1 MKASR
6 DTSTS
11 VVRLAVL
18 AGFWAVACTPA
29 SNNQTGAG
37 GASGGARTGGNT
49 GTGGSGSGGSN
60 AGGSGSGGSNA
71 GGSGSGGSNA
81 GGSGSGGSGD
91 GGSNAGGSST
101 GGSGD
106 GGSNSGGSNAGGSS
120 SGGSNSGG
128 SNSGGSSSGGS
139 SSGGSSSG
147 GSSSGGSSSGGS
159 SAGGSSS
166 GGSSAGGS
174 SAGGSAA
181 GGTTS
186 TSPGCSTVWD
196 WEGTTTD
203 SWAAD
208 TDVTLSVSTTQKV
221 TGTQSLKA
229 TIPALTSVAA
239 DDAGTAATTTVRGI
253 SITPPAATSNLWP
266 GATVTVNVLI
276 PTGTTGLWIH
286 VYMQSNNW
294 VNWNDTTVG
303 TITPGTWST
312 LTFTVPAASAIFPG
326 GINRF
331 GVQLGVSGGGTFAG
345 GDIFIDS
352 ITVCGGAQA
361 CSGTG
366 TGSFDFET
374 AGSTDGWAFKG
385 DTSVTDTVVTQSTTQ
400 HYGTTGSGSL
410 KVAMTAIPAAPTPP
424 ATGWTSR
431 QVELANPKAYCGQ
444 TITFHVKADNVTG
457 LNVQPYAMANGWGW
471 FAGNGVTLTDTTNWT
486 EIKYTLPATITFQG
500 LQAFGLQLSNTVST
514 ATYTGNVYIDGISWQ

>member
-37 GASGGARTGGNT
+37 SASGGARTGGNT

-71 GGSGSGGSNA
+71 GGSGSGGSN
-81 GGSGSGGSGD
+81 SGGS
-91 GGSNAGGSST
+91 SS

-159 SAGGSSS
+159 SSGGSSSGGSSSGGSSSGGSSS

-186 TSPGCSTVWD
+186 TSGCSTVWD

-253 SITPPAATSNLWP
+253 SITPPAAASNLWP
-266 GATVTVNVLI
+266 GATVTVKVLI

-352 ITVCGGAQA
+352 ITVCGGTQT
-361 CSGTG
+361 CSGTD

-410 KVAMTAIPAAPTPP
+410 KVAMTAVPAAPAPP

-471 FAGNGVTLTDTTNWT
+471 FAGNGVTLTDTTSWT

-514 ATYTGNVYIDGISWQ
+514 GTYTGNVYIDGISWQ

>member
-37 GASGGARTGGNT
+37 SASGGARTGGNT

-71 GGSGSGGSNA
+71 GGSGSGGSN
-81 GGSGSGGSGD
+81 SGGS
-91 GGSNAGGSST
+91 SS

-159 SAGGSSS
+159 SSGGSSSGGSSSGGSSSGGSSS

-186 TSPGCSTVWD
+186 TSGCSTVWD

-253 SITPPAATSNLWP
+253 SITPPAAASNLWP
-266 GATVTVNVLI
+266 GATVTVKVLI

-352 ITVCGGAQA
+352 ITVCGGTQT
-361 CSGTG
+361 CSGTD

-385 DTSVTDTVVTQSTTQ
+385 DTAVTDTVVTQSSSQ

-410 KVAMTAIPAAPTPP
+410 KVAMTAIPMAPT
-424 ATGWTSR
+424 TGWTSR
-431 QVELANPKAYCGQ
+431 LVELGSPKAYCGQ
-444 TITFHVKADNVTG
+444 TVTFHVMADNVTG
-457 LNVQPYAMANGWGW
+457 LSVEPYASANSWGW
-471 FAGNGVTLTDTTNWT
+471 FPGTASTLATTNTWT
-486 EIKYTLPATITFQG
+486 TVTFTVPATVNFLG
-500 LQAFGLQLSNTVST
+500 LQAIGLMLSNTST
-514 ATYTGNVYIDGISWQ
+514 SATYSGTVYIDGVTWQ